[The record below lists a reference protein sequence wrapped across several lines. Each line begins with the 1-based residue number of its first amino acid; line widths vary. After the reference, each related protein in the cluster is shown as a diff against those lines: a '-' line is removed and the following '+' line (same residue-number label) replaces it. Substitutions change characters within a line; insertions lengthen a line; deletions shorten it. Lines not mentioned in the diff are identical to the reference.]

1 MSYKNK
7 RNFKFPIEDEGYK
20 GRIVFEA
27 FGENYKT
34 LPQTAFNAFVDG
46 TTAATKIIN
55 DSTNGIVKGASDLLS
70 GVIGDDG
77 ANKAKEA
84 KDALVNFR
92 GTNEAE
98 RGSAAARVASGR
110 KATLYLPSALQFQD
124 NIEYTNVD
132 LGALGSGVARLIS
145 DPNAAMKDTISQATG
160 LGGLSDLAGRGLRS
174 EAAQIASLRL
184 AKGLSPELQGAVETS
199 TGISM
204 NPNRRSSLRG
214 VGVRQFRFAFKM
226 IPTSQREA
234 EEVKSIV
241 QFFREEM
248 YPDTSNEGID
258 LALRFPSKFRIK
270 MFYANK
276 RIATK
281 ILPSFLANVDVSYN
295 STGMSFHS
303 DGNFQETDIS
313 LSFIE
318 ERALTKKDILNEV
331 DELSS
336 DYLISAGAG

>member
-1 MSYKNK
+1 MLYKPYGHSYGLHPWYLKQ
-7 RNFKFPIEDEGYK
+7 R
-20 GRIVFEA
+20 
-27 FGENYKT
+27 
-34 LPQTAFNAFVDG
+34 
-46 TTAATKIIN
+46 
-55 DSTNGIVKGASDLLS
+55 SDHWLSNLAELL
-70 GVIGDDG
+70 
-77 ANKAKEA
+77 KEA
-84 KDALVNFR
+84 
-92 GTNEAE
+92 
-98 RGSAAARVASGR
+98 S
-110 KATLYLPSALQFQD
+110 
-124 NIEYTNVD
+124 
-132 LGALGSGVARLIS
+132 
-145 DPNAAMKDTISQATG
+145 NAAIGECG
-160 LGGLSDLAGRGLRS
+160 LDYYYDHSDRAVQR
-174 EAAQIASLRL
+174 EIFAAQIASLRL

-331 DELSS
+331 DELSN